1 MKKIDKKIIV
11 WNVTSKC
18 NLKCE
23 FCFGPEQKVEDLN
36 SNQARK
42 MIDQF
47 KMQGAEKIVFT
58 GGEPLTRK
66 DIINLIQYAKEQGF
80 YTILHTNGLL
90 LTKEKLEMMANF
102 LDQINLPIDE
112 IADLT
117 SADSTL
123 ISTSADSTLI
133 SNADK
138 TLMREKGVFTKVME
152 ILRWLKNYPKL
163 KIVISTVV
171 TQLNKDCIIK
181 IASILP
187 KYIYKWRVFQF
198 NPIGKAELYKDKYE
212 VSDEEFEKISKDVK
226 KLDLNFEVQFVEKD
240 DEFYKTYVIV

>member
-23 FCFGPEQKVEDLN
+23 FCFGPEQRVDDLN
-36 SNQARK
+36 TNQARK

-47 KMQGAEKIVFT
+47 KMQGVEKIVFT

-66 DIINLIQYAKEQGF
+66 DIIDLIQYAKKQGF

-90 LTKEKLEMMANF
+90 LTKEKLEMLAKF
-102 LDQINLPIDE
+102 LDQINLPIDGCDE
-112 IADLT
+112 DTNMI
-117 SADSTL
+117 
-123 ISTSADSTLI
+123 IR
-133 SNADK
+133 K
-138 TLMREKGVFTKVME
+138 RGVFEKVLE
-152 ILRWLKNYPKL
+152 ILEWLEEYRKL

-181 IASILP
+181 LANILP

-198 NPIGKAELYKDKYE
+198 KATGRAELFKNKYE
-212 VSDEEFEKISKDVK
+212 ISDQEFKKIMADVK
-226 KLDLNFEVQFVEKD
+226 KMDLDFEVQFVKKD

>member
-23 FCFGPEQKVEDLN
+23 FCFGPEQRVDDLN
-36 SNQARK
+36 TNQARK

-66 DIINLIQYAKEQGF
+66 DIIDLIQYAKKQGF

-90 LTKEKLEMMANF
+90 LTKEKLEMLAKF
-102 LDQINLPIDE
+102 LDQINLPIDGCDE
-112 IADLT
+112 DTNRI
-117 SADSTL
+117 
-123 ISTSADSTLI
+123 I
-133 SNADK
+133 
-138 TLMREKGVFTKVME
+138 RERGVFEKVLE
-152 ILRWLKNYPKL
+152 ILEWLKGYPES

-181 IASILP
+181 IAKILP
-187 KYIYKWRVFQF
+187 KYIYKWRIFQF
-198 NPIGKAELYKDKYE
+198 KATGRAELFKNKYE
-212 VSDEEFEKISKDVK
+212 ISDQEFKKIMVDVK
-226 KLDLNFEVQFVEKD
+226 KMDFDFEVQFVKKD
-240 DEFYKTYVIV
+240 DEFYNSYLIK